1 MNASTERAPTEKAP
15 TGKAVLGDRSLFPNL
30 QAKSYLAHAAISPL
44 SAPVK
49 ARVDELTSDY
59 ASLGVEALPR
69 WLKER
74 AKLRE
79 LLAGLVG
86 ARAEDVG
93 FAQSTTPGVVWI
105 ANAIDWKRGDRVLI
119 FEGEFPANVTPWQQA
134 ARTYGLELVTIPI
147 APFFESAEAGLA
159 AVELELGRGARL
171 VAVSEVRFQD
181 GHRMPTAALGRL
193 ARRYGAELFVDA
205 IQALGAVPVD
215 VAEIDYLAT
224 GAHKF
229 LMGLE
234 GAGFV
239 VVAPSRA
246 ASLVPRLAGWLG
258 HEDAL
263 TFLFEGPGHLQV
275 DRPFRVTADVIEQ
288 GAQSGA
294 SLAALQASVEIL
306 DRLGVA
312 KILEHV
318 QALHDALEP
327 VMVDLGFRSMRA
339 SDPSSRSASLCVLPP
354 PGVDVRALHRALL
367 SRGVVASIPDGFLRF
382 APHWPNASTEVPF
395 VIESLHS
402 ALREIA

>member
-1 MNASTERAPTEKAP
+1 MSGEAFEARGAGESVKAR
-15 TGKAVLGDRSLFPNL
+15 LGDRSLFPDL

-49 ARVDELTSDY
+49 ARVDELTTDY
-59 ASLGVEALPR
+59 ARLGVEALPR

-74 AKLRE
+74 ARLRE
-79 LLAGLVG
+79 SLAATIG
-86 ARAEDVG
+86 ARPEDVG
-93 FAQSTTPGVVWI
+93 FSQSTTPGVVWV
-105 ANAIDWKRGDRVLI
+105 ANAIDWKRGDRVLL

-134 ARTYGLELVTIPI
+134 ARTYGLELVTIPS
-147 APFFESAEAGLA
+147 APFFESADAGLA
-159 AVELELGRGARL
+159 AVERELAKGARL

-181 GHRMPTAALGRL
+181 GLRMPTAALGRL
-193 ARRYGAELFVDA
+193 AHRHGAELFVDA

-239 VVAPSRA
+239 YVAPSRIGA
-246 ASLVPRLAGWLG
+246 LVPRLAGWLG

-263 TFLFEGPGHLQV
+263 SFLFEGPGHLRA
-275 DRPFRVTADVIEQ
+275 DRPFRASADVIEQ

-306 DRLGVA
+306 DALGPGR
-312 KILEHV
+312 IFDHV
-318 QALHDALEP
+318 QSLHDALEP
-327 VMVDLGFRSMRA
+327 ALLEMGFRSLRA
-339 SDPSSRSASLCVLPP
+339 GDPSSRSASLCVLPP
-354 PGVDVRALHRALL
+354 PGVDVRALHRGLL

-382 APHWPNASTEVPF
+382 APHWPNASAEVPF